1 MYLDPGSPQRRMG
14 GVELGLDAR
23 RVATRDCLA
32 DIAHGLPR
40 QALYVRQFDLAAGSP
55 FALRRLAS
63 SA

>member
-1 MYLDPGSPQRRMG
+1 MG

-32 DIAHGLPR
+32 DIPNGLPR